1 MLDAK
6 SLPFHTNVN
15 KDFIRSEVDFAQIDL
30 WYRKVGRRLKY
41 LGLPARE
48 MLDIITWERFLDRF
62 TTIEREEDQQHL
74 MFLRANVKDVE
85 HRLYALYGEF
95 DQILLR
101 GRDRNRRV
109 PDWPYDLVNL
119 DYFGGFLY
127 SDLSRPKAL
136 RKLIA
141 NQANFQQGFL
151 LIITQHL
158 RDGDRIGEKS
168 QFIEDLRRSFRG
180 STPDPRV
187 CDAIDGLFDWYA
199 SPDTPDS
206 FRQSLYMNVF
216 FRDVGETEHF
226 DVECRPP
233 ILYSGTG
240 NAQMMH
246 FLTGFTYRPG
256 IGHKT
261 VSTQSLLELI
271 NLGLREVRNG
281 TFAPVRKSPP
291 RLTELRP

>member
-41 LGLPARE
+41 LGLPAWE
-48 MLDIITWERFLDRF
+48 MLDIITWEKFLDRF

-85 HRLYALYGEF
+85 HRLHALYGEF
-95 DQILLR
+95 DQILLQ
-101 GRDRNRRV
+101 GRDRNQRV
-109 PDWPYDLVNL
+109 PDWPYDVVNL

-141 NQANFQQGFL
+141 NQANFQQSFL

-168 QFIEDLRRSFRG
+168 QFIEDLRRSLKG

-187 CDAIDGLFDWYA
+187 CEAIDGLFDWYA

-226 DVECRPP
+226 DVECSPP

-246 FLTGFTYRPG
+246 FLTAFTYRPG

>member
-41 LGLPARE
+41 LGLPAWE

-85 HRLYALYGEF
+85 HRLHALYGEF
-95 DQILLR
+95 DQILLQ
-101 GRDRNRRV
+101 GRDRNGRV

-158 RDGDRIGEKS
+158 RDGDCIGEKS
-168 QFIEDLRRSFRG
+168 QFIEDLRRSLKG

-187 CDAIDGLFDWYA
+187 CEAIDGLFDWYA

-256 IGHKT
+256 IGHKA

-271 NLGLREVRNG
+271 NLGLREIRNG
-281 TFAPVRKSPP
+281 AFAAVRKSPP